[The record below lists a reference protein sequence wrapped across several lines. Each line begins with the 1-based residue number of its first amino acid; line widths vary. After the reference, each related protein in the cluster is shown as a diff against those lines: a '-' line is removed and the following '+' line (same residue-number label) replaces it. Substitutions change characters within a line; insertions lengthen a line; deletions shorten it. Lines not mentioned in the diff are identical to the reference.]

1 MNNRKVTEEEAQNAL
16 IHIRALRMYSWV
28 QKLWVALIVEATLI
42 PVLMILL
49 SEKAS

>member
-1 MNNRKVTEEEAQNAL
+1 MSDRKVTEEEPQHAL

-28 QKLWVALIVEATLI
+28 QKLWVALIVEAALI
-42 PVLMILL
+42 HVFMILL